1 MSMEENER
9 SERLLVARMLL
20 GDDGAFES
28 FFAQHFAPLYRFAL
42 KRVSGESEAAEEI
55 VQATLCRAVRKLST
69 WRGEAS
75 LLTWLCAICRNEI
88 ATHYQSRR
96 KEPPM
101 VDWTEDI
108 PEIRAAIE
116 SLSVQGADHEV
127 RRREIGRTVHAIL
140 DRLPPRYG
148 DALEWKYI
156 DGLSVAEIAARL
168 GVAVK
173 AAESLLTRARAAFR
187 DAFSVVQQMEAKS

>member
-1 MSMEENER
+1 MMRENEP
-9 SERLLVARMLL
+9 SERSLVARMLG
-20 GDDGAFES
+20 GDEEAFES
-28 FFAQHFAPLYRFAL
+28 FFELNFAPLYRFAL
-42 KRVSGESEAAEEI
+42 KRAGGDAEAAEEI
-55 VQATLCRAVRKLST
+55 VQTTLCRAVRKLSS

-88 ATHYQSRR
+88 ASYYESKR
-96 KEPPM
+96 KEPSM

-116 SLSVQGADHEV
+116 SLSMRGSDEL
-127 RRREIGRTVHAIL
+127 RRRTIAGTVQSIL
-140 DRLPPRYG
+140 DRLPARYG

-156 DGLSVAEIAARL
+156 EGLSVAEIATRL

-173 AAESLLTRARAAFR
+173 AAESLLTRARVAFR
-187 DAFSVVQQMEAKS
+187 DAFSAVQGMETRS